1 MLTMCS
7 IVEIQRQNVKGAATY
22 ESKCIRLKIKR
33 FSWRVHKERKARLS
47 KLLEDLSFEL
57 CIRASILLAYRCFH
71 IARKSRIFNILFP
84 TFYSL
89 FRGYWGTLA
98 HFFVEFC
105 SMCYVLLLVQ
115 YVFMIRIILIY
126 YKIYLLMINVQ
137 NWKPC

>member
-7 IVEIQRQNVKGAATY
+7 IVEILRQNVKGAATY
-22 ESKCIRLKIKR
+22 GSKCIRLKIKR

-47 KLLEDLSFEL
+47 KLLEDLRFEL
-57 CIRASILLAYRCFH
+57 CIRASILLAYRSFH

-98 HFFVEFC
+98 HFFCWILF
-105 SMCYVLLLVQ
+105 YVLCPFVGVVCF
-115 YVFMIRIILIY
+115 YDTY
-126 YKIYLLMINVQ
+126 YYQIYLLMINVQ